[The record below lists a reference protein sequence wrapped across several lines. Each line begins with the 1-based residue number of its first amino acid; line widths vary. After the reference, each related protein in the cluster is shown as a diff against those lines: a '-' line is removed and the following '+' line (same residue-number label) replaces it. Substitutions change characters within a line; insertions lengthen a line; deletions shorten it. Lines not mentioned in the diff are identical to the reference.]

1 MTNEVAPASASSD
14 EIVGV
19 DPETAVLEGYWAQI
33 EAAPNDEQTH
43 KRFIAY
49 AVAKERYVFAIERY
63 KALAKARP
71 ELAELAAKEEK
82 KVVAQVTARVLVP
95 KPEPAGS
102 PASSSLGPLILLAG
116 LALVAYPHWYT
127 LNTSGQASYTRLVWW
142 VMVPGFLM
150 VIWGAVLVQKRR
162 KSRGT

>member
-1 MTNEVAPASASSD
+1 VTNEVVPASASPD
-14 EIVGV
+14 EIAGV

-49 AVAKERYVFAIERY
+49 AVAKARYVFAIEHY

-71 ELAELAAKEEK
+71 ELAELAAREEK
-82 KVVAQVTARVLVP
+82 KVVAQVTAKVLVS
-95 KPEPAGS
+95 KPGPGPS
-102 PASSSLGPLILLAG
+102 TSSSLGPLILLAG
-116 LALVAYPHWYT
+116 LALVAYPPWYT
-127 LNTSGQASYTRLVWW
+127 LNTSAQVSYTRLVWW
-142 VMVPGFLM
+142 LMVPGFLM